1 MWGYTE
7 EDEKLAWWECVIL
20 ILALPFIVVGAVLLE
35 VATAVFHAAEWALHK
50 RRAIQTAIV
59 ALCLSLALIWA
70 VSTNAGM

>member
-35 VATAVFHAAEWALHK
+35 LATAVFHAAEWALHK
-50 RRAIQTAIV
+50 RRIKATV
-59 ALCLSLALIWA
+59 AFVFMMSMVWIWA
-70 VSTNAGM
+70 VSAANGM